1 MHSAMPGRRPGG
13 RDPVGLLLVIG
24 SALCYSALGIL
35 AKLAYAEGLTLRSML
50 AIRFTLGA
58 ILLWGWVLMH
68 PELRRAVSC
77 LPRARLTR
85 LLLWGIF
92 GFGVQSAL
100 FFSSLKLIPASL
112 SQVLL
117 YTCPAFVAIILWLTA
132 GVRPGTTR
140 LLAIGLALAGTAL
153 CAGPIQGAP
162 EARGVALAVFT
173 GLWYAMFTLRL
184 DRLTPGI
191 PAVLSGAC
199 IISGAALLFS
209 LAVVPGGS
217 FALPSTPAGWG
228 AVIGMVLSATVF
240 GFVLYVTGL
249 KRVGAQSASILSTF
263 EPLGALLLAGI
274 LLGERLS
281 SGQWVGAGMII
292 GAAFVLAGMTRSE
305 GSPLTA
311 LHADARNGRPDDR
324 DPAPAAGAV
333 DATAAASD

>member
-1 MHSAMPGRRPGG
+1 MPGRRPGG
-13 RDPVGLLLVIG
+13 RDPIGLLLVIV

-35 AKLAYAEGLTLRSML
+35 AKVAYAEGLALRSML

-58 ILLWGWVLMH
+58 GLLWGWVLIH
-68 PELRRAVSC
+68 PELRRAVVS

-92 GFGVQSAL
+92 GFGTQSAL

-112 SQVLL
+112 AQVLL
-117 YTCPAFVAIILWLTA
+117 YTCPAFVAIILWLTS
-132 GVRPGTTR
+132 GIRPGTKR

-153 CAGPIQGAP
+153 CAGPIRGAL
-162 EARGVALAVFT
+162 EARGVALAVLT

-191 PAVLSGAC
+191 PAVVSGAC
-199 IISGAALLFS
+199 IISGAALLFD
-209 LAVVPGGS
+209 LAAIPGGG
-217 FALPSTPAGWG
+217 FAFPSTSTGWG

-281 SGQWVGAGMII
+281 AGQWMGAGMII
-292 GAAFVLAGMTRSE
+292 GAAFVLAGMTRTE
-305 GSPLTA
+305 GSPLSA
-311 LHADARNGRPDDR
+311 LHAEAGGEVADGERPS
-324 DPAPAAGAV
+324 PAAAGPIDA
-333 DATAAASD
+333 ATAASD